1 MENGI
6 REVRMLKVCFEV
18 EEIRVGLL
26 ETVTF
31 QQ

>member
-1 MENGI
+1 
-6 REVRMLKVCFEV
+6 MLGGQAGLEVCFEV

-31 QQ
+31 EQ